1 MKQKSLILVLSVAG
15 LLLGVVCCV
24 VYKSKDRK
32 APEIKIEKTEISY
45 REGDGYDELLQGVSA
60 KDNKDGDLTDAV
72 FIEKILPV
80 EDGKAVVYYAVM
92 DTAKNVGKA
101 SQTVEYTAADGE
113 QKKENEKKSKAKD
126 EAATNSKKEEDQKT
140 VSVDEE
146 NEAESNADEL
156 TPTDERPVI
165 ALTTDHMTVPVGGEF
180 DLLSVVKGVADTS
193 DSVATLSTRI
203 SADGDYDLST
213 PGEYTIRYFVVDSDR
228 NISDV
233 KEFTLTVE

>member
-1 MKQKSLILVLSVAG
+1 MKQRNLVLMLLVGS

-24 VYKSKDRK
+24 IYTRKDWK
-32 APEIKIEKTEISY
+32 APEIKVEKAEISY

-80 EDGKAVVYYAVM
+80 EDGKAVVYYGVM

-101 SQTVEYTAADGE
+101 SRTVEYIAADSKE
-113 QKKENEKKSKAKD
+113 KKETSKAKD
-126 EAATNSKKEEDQKT
+126 EAKTNSKKEADEKTASEDDKN
-140 VSVDEE
+140 E
-146 NEAESNADEL
+146 NEEETDTNEL

-165 ALTTDHMTVPVGGEF
+165 ALTTNHMTVPVGGEF

-193 DSVATLSTRI
+193 DSAATLSTRI

-228 NISDV
+228 NVSDV